1 MLIVMIIIRIKSEEV
16 CGMTTIYL
24 QVFLRKIVA
33 TVIIDISDR
42 SYDVVECS
50 NDGKCRACGING
62 CPPICE
68 IVVAAKDYAYRRRIP
83 KAEVKEVERVK
94 V

>member
-1 MLIVMIIIRIKSEEV
+1 
-16 CGMTTIYL
+16 MTIIYL

-33 TVIIDISDR
+33 TVIIDTNDR

-62 CPPICE
+62 CPPVCE
-68 IVVAAKDYAYRRRIP
+68 VVVAAKDYAYGRRTP
-83 KAEVKEVERVK
+83 KAEVREVEK
-94 V
+94 VEV